1 MTQDR
6 SGTKPRVGVIGVGSM
21 GRNHA
26 RVFSDMEGVDLVAVS
41 DTDLETL
48 KMIATRY
55 HAKPYSDYKKL
66 LADESLD
73 AVTVAVP
80 TRLHRQ
86 IAEEVINQGVS
97 LLLEKPLAS
106 TVEEGQEI
114 LELAKSKGVTLGVG
128 HVERFNPVVAML
140 KSNLDAG
147 NLGNIFQITIRRFG
161 PFPQRIM
168 DVGIYL
174 DLATHDI
181 DIMYYLTG
189 SDVQR
194 VSAESAQLLPTK
206 HEDLGVGL
214 LRFSNG
220 VIGVLIENWLSPTKV
235 RDIVVNGE
243 RGMFVADFLSQDLFY
258 YENDYTSS
266 GWESLQVFRGVSE
279 GNMTRYKLDRDEPL
293 KLELESFVH
302 AVMNHEPF
310 LVSGEDGL
318 KAMKIAQQMADC
330 TTKNNE
336 QDGLS
341 EIESDFQNRSNNP
354 VD

>member
-1 MTQDR
+1 MTPQ
-6 SGTKPRVGVIGVGSM
+6 SNSQKPRVGVIGVGSM

-26 RVFSDMEGVDLVAVS
+26 RVLSDMEDVNLVAVS
-41 DTDLETL
+41 DADPETLETV
-48 KMIATRY
+48 ATRY

-66 LADESLD
+66 LSEETLD

-86 IAEEVINQGVS
+86 VAGEVISQGVS

-106 TVEEGQEI
+106 TVAEGQEI
-114 LELAKSKGVTLGVG
+114 LRLAKARGVTLGVG
-128 HVERFNPVVAML
+128 HVERFNPVIAML
-140 KSNLDAG
+140 KTNLEEG
-147 NLGNIFQITIRRFG
+147 KLGNIFQITIRRFG

-189 SDVQR
+189 SDVLR

-243 RGMFVADFLSQDLFY
+243 RGMFVADFLSQDLFF

-266 GWESLQVFRGVSE
+266 EWESLQVFKGVSE
-279 GNMTRYKLDRDEPL
+279 GNMTRYQLNRDEPL
-293 KLELESFVH
+293 KLELEAFVH
-302 AVMNHEPF
+302 AVMNNKPF

-318 KAMKIAQQMADC
+318 RAMQVAKQMADC

-336 QDGLS
+336 EDGLS
-341 EIESDFQNRSNNP
+341 EMESNSQGKYNNS
-354 VD
+354 VG